1 MTATYAYDPSGRL
14 TELVYTDATPEEIRE
29 FEWIYDAAGRIVAHD
44 SDIDSEDV
52 NVYGYDATGQLTS
65 ADYDTGSD
73 ESYAYDS
80 NGNRVLVDGADS
92 YTTGDNNQT
101 ASDGTYTYL
110 YDDEGNLR
118 FRLIDGGDPTTDAP
132 NSGDTDITEF
142 T

>member
-1 MTATYAYDPSGRL
+1 MNTFTNKSDDADRL

-52 NVYGYDATGQLTS
+52 NDYGYDATGQLTS

-73 ESYAYDS
+73 ESYTYDS

-92 YTTGDNNQT
+92 YTTGPVRIFVSE
-101 ASDGTYTYL
+101 ASGML
-110 YDDEGNLR
+110 
-118 FRLIDGGDPTTDAP
+118 FAK
-132 NSGDTDITEF
+132 
-142 T
+142 